1 MSPHF
6 PHRKGCTITLRIDE
20 NFKATFPPSVFL
32 KVSGCLE
39 VKVMM
44 ISCGKSGGVPGLSVG
59 FSRLMSRLDTRL
71 HGKRSETAKI
81 FSSIAQKKSRLTTR
95 LKTRFVAPCPNG
107 VPEALAK
114 AGRRPQFSPVVSRS
128 GAAMRCIFFGG
139 DIFCR
144 KRISTCRR

>member
-1 MSPHF
+1 MRRGVSPHQ
-6 PHRKGCTITLRIDE
+6 KGCTITLWIDE
-20 NFKATFPPSVFL
+20 KFKATFLPSVFL
-32 KVSGCLE
+32 KVSGCSE

-44 ISCGKSGGVPGLSVG
+44 ISGGKSGGVPGLSVG
-59 FSRLMSRLDTRL
+59 GFCV
-71 HGKRSETAKI
+71 AKI
-81 FSSIAQKKSRLTTR
+81 FSSVAQKKSRLTTR
-95 LKTRFVAPCPNG
+95 LKTRFVAPCPVG